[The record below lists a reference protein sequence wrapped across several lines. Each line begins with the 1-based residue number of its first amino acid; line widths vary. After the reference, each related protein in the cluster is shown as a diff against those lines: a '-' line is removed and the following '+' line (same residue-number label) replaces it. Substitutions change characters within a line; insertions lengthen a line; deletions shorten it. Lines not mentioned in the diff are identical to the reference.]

1 MPEPFAYSIQ
11 DACNV
16 FSIGRTRIYELLSC
30 GHLEGRKL
38 GKKTLISASS
48 LKAYFNGL
56 PVAEV
61 HVTLRETTVLRKQ
74 PGGRQMAEICGPK
87 VRSSKRRKGK
97 SSSAGREAE

>member
-11 DACNV
+11 DTCNA
-16 FSIGRTRIYELLSC
+16 FGIGRTRIYELLSC

-61 HVTLRETTVLRKQ
+61 HVTPRETAILGEPARWKTNSWN
-74 PGGRQMAEICGPK
+74 M
-87 VRSSKRRKGK
+87 RRKGK
-97 SSSAGREAE
+97 GPLL